1 MKTKKNDGLNCVDA
15 YSRQNASRPT
25 RVFNTAGL
33 ALAGTALLGMTVAFS
48 TAGIPVTSAS
58 ADDAQATPQE
68 QGQST
73 TSSLAY
79 SSGRAATQKSET
91 VYVFQKADGSVKNQ
105 TVSNSLTNGNGAQ
118 LLQDQTD
125 LTDIEN
131 VEGDQEF
138 TQSSEGTVWDAKGGD
153 ISYRGTTTKEA
164 PVDIKVSYQLD
175 GHDVAPDEISG
186 KTGHVKIHIAYT
198 NNSKQTVDGQTVYTP
213 FLAMTGL
220 ILDNDNFTNVTTD
233 NAKVIDDGDRHLIAG
248 YAMPGLKESLG
259 LDDSIDLD
267 IPSSVDI
274 EADATDFSLDSML
287 TLVSS
292 DFFGDVDVDNLNT
305 GNIQDQLNQMQDA
318 MNQLID
324 GGATLTD
331 GLQQLNTGAASLKDG
346 ATQVDEGAATLSDK
360 LGDAKAGSA
369 KLKSGTEQL
378 VAGVGEL
385 SGKTGGFSTAI
396 DGAKQ
401 LATGSSQL
409 EAGLNKAIGGVQLI
423 ANGNGTAANP
433 GIAGI
438 AAQLSAPNDEAAQK
452 LAGDK
457 QAVSTAAGN
466 LKTDLG
472 QLQSDNTKLVGTL
485 SQIAST
491 TTDDTTKTNLESLI
505 MSLQNSTTASNLA
518 THAGDLQTALGA
530 LDKDTT
536 DTLTAAQS
544 GAQAAATGLDQYV
557 DALNNQV
564 VGTASTQ
571 SSAGTG
577 LTSAVEGAQALNTGA
592 TQLSSG
598 LTKASKQL
606 GTGAKQL
613 SDGATQLNDGTGQ
626 LDTGLAALLAG
637 SKTLAGG
644 TAQLSDGA
652 SQLADGAQ
660 QAADGSVQL
669 SDGLQQFNE
678 QAVQKIVDAF
688 SGNLGSL
695 ADKTKAIVQAGKNY
709 NNFCGITSGTEGHVK
724 FIYETDAINKN

>member
-1 MKTKKNDGLNCVDA
+1 MKTKNNDGLSSVSA
-15 YSRQNASRPT
+15 YSKQNASRPT

-48 TAGIPVTSAS
+48 TAGIPVTTAS

-79 SSGRAATQKSET
+79 SSGKAATQKSET

-175 GHDVAPDEISG
+175 GKDVTPDEISG

-259 LDDSIDLD
+259 LDDLIDLD

-292 DFFGDVDVDNLNT
+292 GFFGDVDVDNLNA

-331 GLQQLNTGAASLKDG
+331 GLQQLSTGAKAVDDGAQQLSAGSGKLVDGSQSLAEGTAQVSAGAEQLSQGMSDTSGIGQLVGGVSSLKNGLVGLKNGTSQAATGSKAVSSGLQKAIQAVGVAQQG
-346 ATQVDEGAATLSDK
+346 AKGVGDAASQSATLS
-360 LGDAKAGSA
+360 
-369 KLKSGTEQL
+369 
-378 VAGVGEL
+378 
-385 SGKTGGFSTAI
+385 
-396 DGAKQ
+396 
-401 LATGSSQL
+401 
-409 EAGLNKAIGGVQLI
+409 NKAS
-423 ANGNGTAANP
+423 NGLDQVISG
-433 GIAGI
+433 
-438 AAQLSAPNDEAAQK
+438 LS
-452 LAGDK
+452 
-457 QAVSTAAGN
+457 
-466 LKTDLG
+466 
-472 QLQSDNTKLVGTL
+472 
-485 SQIAST
+485 
-491 TTDDTTKTNLESLI
+491 
-505 MSLQNSTTASNLA
+505 
-518 THAGDLQTALGA
+518 
-530 LDKDTT
+530 
-536 DTLTAAQS
+536 
-544 GAQAAATGLDQYV
+544 AQAAALPEGDQKTQLETTVATLKEIKQATDGAAQYSQGAADGATKLSEGLTDLNG
-557 DALNNQV
+557 DAN
-564 VGTASTQ
+564 
-571 SSAGTG
+571 AGTG
-577 LTSAVEGAQALNTGA
+577 LSYAAAATEQIAEGLDTATGA
-592 TQLSSG
+592 IGTETDASSKTLLGGANLLQGGLGTMTDKLQEAGDGAAALS
-598 LTKASKQL
+598 
-606 GTGAKQL
+606 TGAKQVN
-613 SDGATQLNDGTGQ
+613 DGAAALNVGAVQ
-626 LDTGLAALLAG
+626 LDAGIGTLAANTPALA
-637 SKTLAGG
+637 S
-644 TAQLSDGA
+644 
-652 SQLADGAQ
+652 GAQ

-724 FIYETDAINKN
+724 FIYETDAINKD

>member
-15 YSRQNASRPT
+15 YSKQNASRPT

-48 TAGIPVTSAS
+48 TAGIPVTTAS

-73 TSSLAY
+73 TSMLAY
-79 SSGRAATQKSET
+79 SSGKAATQKSET

-175 GHDVAPDEISG
+175 GKDVSPDEISG

-198 NNSKQTVDGQTVYTP
+198 NNSRQTVNGQTVYTP

-267 IPSSVDI
+267 IPGSVDI

-292 DFFGDVDVDNLNT
+292 DFFGDVDVDNLNA

-331 GLQQLNTGAASLKDG
+331 GLQQLSTGAASLKDG

-396 DGAKQ
+396 NGAKQ
-401 LATGSSQL
+401 LKDGSRQL
-409 EAGLNKAIGGVQLI
+409 KDGLNEAKGGVLHI
-423 ANGNGTAANP
+423 ANGDGTAANP

-438 AAQLSAPNDEAAQK
+438 ATQLSASNDEAAQK

-457 QAVSTAAGN
+457 QEVNTAAGN
-466 LKTDLG
+466 LQKDLG
-472 QLQSDNTKLVGTL
+472 QLLKDNQELADTL
-485 SQIAST
+485 TQIMNNST
-491 TTDDTTKTNLESLI
+491 TDESTKAYLKEHVI
-505 MSLQNSTTASNLA
+505 PSLQNSTTASKLA
-518 THAGDLQTALGA
+518 AAHAGDLKGALGN
-530 LDKDTT
+530 LDTDTT
-536 DTLTAAQS
+536 NTLTAAQS
-544 GAQAAATGLDQYV
+544 GAQAAAKGLNQYV
-557 DALNNQV
+557 DALN
-564 VGTASTQ
+564 
-571 SSAGTG
+571 SAGTG
-577 LTSAVEGAQALNTGA
+577 LASAVEGAQALNDGA
-592 TQLSSG
+592 TRLSTG
-598 LTKASKQL
+598 LTEASKQL

-613 SDGATQLNDGTGQ
+613 SDGATQLDDGTGQ

-652 SQLADGAQ
+652 SQLADGAL

>member
-1 MKTKKNDGLNCVDA
+1 MKTKKNDELNCVDA
-15 YSRQNASRPT
+15 YSKQNASRPT

-48 TAGIPVTSAS
+48 TAGIPVTTAS

-73 TSSLAY
+73 TSTLAY
-79 SSGRAATQKSET
+79 SSGKAATQKSET

-138 TQSSEGTVWDAKGGD
+138 TQSSEGTVWDAKGSD

-175 GHDVAPDEISG
+175 GKDVSPDEISG

-198 NNSKQTVDGQTVYTP
+198 NNSRQTVNGQTVYTP

-292 DFFGDVDVDNLNT
+292 DFFGDVDVDNLNA

-331 GLQQLNTGAASLKDG
+331 GLQQLSTGAASLKDG

-396 DGAKQ
+396 NGAKQ
-401 LATGSSQL
+401 LKDGSRQL
-409 EAGLNKAIGGVQLI
+409 KDGLNEAKGGVLHI
-423 ANGNGTAANP
+423 ANGDGTAANP

-438 AAQLSAPNDEAAQK
+438 ATQLSASNDEAAQK

-457 QAVSTAAGN
+457 QEVNTAAGN
-466 LKTDLG
+466 LQKDLG
-472 QLQSDNTKLVGTL
+472 QLLKDNQELADTL
-485 SQIAST
+485 TQIMNNST
-491 TTDDTTKTNLESLI
+491 TDESTKAYLKEHVI
-505 MSLQNSTTASNLA
+505 PSLQNSTTASKLA
-518 THAGDLQTALGA
+518 AAHAGDLKGALGN
-530 LDKDTT
+530 LDTDTT
-536 DTLTAAQS
+536 NTLTAAQS
-544 GAQAAATGLDQYV
+544 GAQAAAKGLNQYV
-557 DALNNQV
+557 DALN
-564 VGTASTQ
+564 
-571 SSAGTG
+571 SAGTG
-577 LTSAVEGAQALNTGA
+577 LNSAVEGAQALNDGA

-598 LTKASKQL
+598 LTEASEQL

-613 SDGATQLNDGTGQ
+613 SDGATQLDDGTGQ

>member
-15 YSRQNASRPT
+15 YSKQNASRPT

-48 TAGIPVTSAS
+48 TAGIPVTTAS

-73 TSSLAY
+73 TSTLAY
-79 SSGRAATQKSET
+79 SSGKAATQKSET

-175 GHDVAPDEISG
+175 GKDVSPDEISG

-198 NNSKQTVDGQTVYTP
+198 NNSRQTVNGQTVYTP

-292 DFFGDVDVDNLNT
+292 DFFGDVDVDNLNA

-331 GLQQLNTGAASLKDG
+331 GLQQLSEGAKAVDDGAQQLSAGSGKLVDGSQSLAEGTAQVSAGAEQLSQGMSDTSGIGQLVGGVSSLKNGLLGLKNGTSNAATGSKAVYDGLQNAIQAVDDLQQGVKGVGDAASRSEALSNQASEGLKLVISDLSAQAEALPEGAQKTQLNNTVATLNNIKQATDGAAQYSQGAANG
-346 ATQVDEGAATLSDK
+346 ATNGETNLSK
-360 LGDAKAGSA
+360 GLTALYGDAKT
-369 KLKSGTEQL
+369 GT
-378 VAGVGEL
+378 GL
-385 SGKTGGFSTAI
+385 SGA
-396 DGAKQ
+396 
-401 LATGSSQL
+401 
-409 EAGLNKAIGGVQLI
+409 
-423 ANGNGTAANP
+423 
-433 GIAGI
+433 
-438 AAQLSAPNDEAAQK
+438 
-452 LAGDK
+452 
-457 QAVSTAAGN
+457 
-466 LKTDLG
+466 
-472 QLQSDNTKLVGTL
+472 
-485 SQIAST
+485 
-491 TTDDTTKTNLESLI
+491 
-505 MSLQNSTTASNLA
+505 
-518 THAGDLQTALGA
+518 
-530 LDKDTT
+530 
-536 DTLTAAQS
+536 
-544 GAQAAATGLDQYV
+544 AAATKKIADGLD
-557 DALNNQV
+557 A
-564 VGTASTQ
+564 A
-571 SSAGTG
+571 
-577 LTSAVEGAQALNTGA
+577 TGA
-592 TQLSSG
+592 IGTETDASSKTLLGGANLLQGGLGTMTDKLQEAGDGAAALS
-598 LTKASKQL
+598 
-606 GTGAKQL
+606 TGAKQVNG
-613 SDGATQLNDGTGQ
+613 GAAALNVGAVQ
-626 LDTGLAALLAG
+626 LDAGIGTLAANTPALA
-637 SKTLAGG
+637 S
-644 TAQLSDGA
+644 
-652 SQLADGAQ
+652 GAQ

>member
-15 YSRQNASRPT
+15 YSKQNASRPT

-48 TAGIPVTSAS
+48 TAGIPVTTAS
-58 ADDAQATPQE
+58 ADDAQTTPQE

-73 TSSLAY
+73 TSALAY
-79 SSGRAATQKSET
+79 SSGKAATQKSET

-138 TQSSEGTVWDAKGGD
+138 TQSSEGTVWDAKGSD

-175 GHDVAPDEISG
+175 GKDVSPDEISG

-198 NNSKQTVDGQTVYTP
+198 NNSRQTVDGQTVYTP

-292 DFFGDVDVDNLNT
+292 DFFGDVDVDNLNA

-331 GLQQLNTGAASLKDG
+331 GLQQLSEGAKAVDDGAQQLSAGSGKLVDGSQSLVEGTTQVSAGAEQLSQGMSDTSDIGQLVGGVFSLKNGLVGLKNGTSQAATDLNAVSSGLKEANQAVDAAQQGAEGVKEAASQSATLSNNASKDLVQVISDLSEQAAALPEGDQKTQLEATVATLKEIKQATYVAAQNSQGAADG
-346 ATQVDEGAATLSDK
+346 ATKLSKGLTD
-360 LGDAKAGSA
+360 LYGDANAG
-369 KLKSGTEQL
+369 KG
-378 VAGVGEL
+378 L
-385 SGKTGGFSTAI
+385 SYA
-396 DGAKQ
+396 
-401 LATGSSQL
+401 
-409 EAGLNKAIGGVQLI
+409 
-423 ANGNGTAANP
+423 
-433 GIAGI
+433 
-438 AAQLSAPNDEAAQK
+438 
-452 LAGDK
+452 
-457 QAVSTAAGN
+457 
-466 LKTDLG
+466 
-472 QLQSDNTKLVGTL
+472 
-485 SQIAST
+485 
-491 TTDDTTKTNLESLI
+491 
-505 MSLQNSTTASNLA
+505 
-518 THAGDLQTALGA
+518 
-530 LDKDTT
+530 
-536 DTLTAAQS
+536 
-544 GAQAAATGLDQYV
+544 AAATEKIVKGLD
-557 DALNNQV
+557 
-564 VGTASTQ
+564 TA
-571 SSAGTG
+571 
-577 LTSAVEGAQALNTGA
+577 TGA
-592 TQLSSG
+592 IGTETDSKTLLGGANLLQGGLDKMTYKLQEAGDGAAALS
-598 LTKASKQL
+598 
-606 GTGAKQL
+606 TGAKQVNG
-613 SDGATQLNDGTGQ
+613 GAAALNVGAVQ
-626 LDTGLAALLAG
+626 LDAGIGTLAANTPALA
-637 SKTLAGG
+637 S
-644 TAQLSDGA
+644 
-652 SQLADGAQ
+652 GAQ

>member
-15 YSRQNASRPT
+15 YSKQNASRPT

-48 TAGIPVTSAS
+48 TAGIPVTTAS

-73 TSSLAY
+73 TSTLAY
-79 SSGRAATQKSET
+79 SSGKAATQKSET

-138 TQSSEGTVWDAKGGD
+138 TQSSEGTVWDAKGSD

-175 GHDVAPDEISG
+175 GKDVSPDEISG

-198 NNSKQTVDGQTVYTP
+198 NNSRQTVNGQTVYTP

-220 ILDNDNFTNVTTD
+220 ILDNDNFSNVTTD

-292 DFFGDVDVDNLNT
+292 DFFGDVDVDNLNA

-331 GLQQLNTGAASLKDG
+331 GLQQLSTGAASLKDG

-396 DGAKQ
+396 NGANQ
-401 LATGSSQL
+401 LAGGSSQL

-438 AAQLSAPNDEAAQK
+438 AAQLSAPNDAAAQK

-457 QAVSTAAGN
+457 QAVNTAAGN
-466 LKTDLG
+466 LQKDLG
-472 QLQSDNTKLVGTL
+472 QLQNDNQTLVDTL
-485 SQIAST
+485 KQIMNST
-491 TTDDTTKTNLESLI
+491 TGAKTKAYLQGVIS
-505 MSLQNSTTASNLA
+505 SLQNSTTASSLA
-518 THAGDLQTALGA
+518 THAGDLKGALGT
-530 LDKDTT
+530 LDTDTT
-536 DTLTAAQS
+536 NTLTAAQS
-544 GAQAAATGLDQYV
+544 GAQAAAAGLNQYV
-557 DALNNQV
+557 DALNNQI

-577 LTSAVEGAQALNTGA
+577 LTSAVEGAQALNAGA

-598 LTKASKQL
+598 LTDASKQL

-613 SDGATQLNDGTGQ
+613 SDGATQLDDGTGQ

>member
-1 MKTKKNDGLNCVDA
+1 MKTKKNDGLNCVGA
-15 YSRQNASRPT
+15 YSKQNASRPT

-48 TAGIPVTSAS
+48 TAGIPVTTAS
-58 ADDAQATPQE
+58 ADDAQTTPQE

-73 TSSLAY
+73 TSTLAY
-79 SSGRAATQKSET
+79 TSGKAATQKSET

-138 TQSSEGTVWDAKGGD
+138 TQSSEGTVWDAKGSD

-175 GHDVAPDEISG
+175 GKDVSPDEISG

-198 NNSKQTVDGQTVYTP
+198 NNSRQTVNGQTVYTP

-292 DFFGDVDVDNLNT
+292 DFFGDVDVDNLNA

-331 GLQQLNTGAASLKDG
+331 GLQQLSTGAASLKDG

-396 DGAKQ
+396 NGANQ
-401 LATGSSQL
+401 LAAGSSQL
-409 EAGLNKAIGGVQLI
+409 ESGLNKAIGGVQLI
-423 ANGNGTAANP
+423 ANGNGTAQNP

-438 AAQLSAPNDEAAQK
+438 AAQLSASNDAAAQK
-452 LAGDK
+452 LAVDK
-457 QAVSTAAGN
+457 QEVNTAAGN
-466 LKTDLG
+466 LQKDLG
-472 QLQSDNTKLVGTL
+472 QLQNDNQTLVDTL
-485 SQIAST
+485 KQIMNST
-491 TTDDTTKTNLESLI
+491 TDAKTKAYLQGVIS
-505 MSLQNSTTASNLA
+505 SLQNSTTASSLA
-518 THAGDLQTALGA
+518 THAGDLKGALGT
-530 LDKDTT
+530 LDTDTT
-536 DTLTAAQS
+536 KTLNK
-544 GAQAAATGLDQYV
+544 AQAAATGLNQYA

-564 VGTASTQ
+564 IGTASTQ
-571 SSAGTG
+571 GSAGTG
-577 LTSAVEGAQALNTGA
+577 LTSAVEGAQALNKGA

-598 LTKASKQL
+598 LTDASKQL

-613 SDGATQLNDGTGQ
+613 SDGATQLDDGTGQ

>member
-1 MKTKKNDGLNCVDA
+1 MKTKKNDELNCVDA
-15 YSRQNASRPT
+15 YSKQNASRPT

-48 TAGIPVTSAS
+48 TAGIPVTTAS

-73 TSSLAY
+73 TSTLAY
-79 SSGRAATQKSET
+79 SSGKAATQKSET

-138 TQSSEGTVWDAKGGD
+138 TQSSEGTVWDAKGSD

-175 GHDVAPDEISG
+175 GKDVSPDEISG

-198 NNSKQTVDGQTVYTP
+198 NNSRQTVNGQTVYTP

-292 DFFGDVDVDNLNT
+292 DFFGDVDVDNLNA

-331 GLQQLNTGAASLKDG
+331 GLQQLSTGASSLKDG
-346 ATQVDEGAATLSDK
+346 VTQVDEGAATLSDK

-369 KLKSGTEQL
+369 KL
-378 VAGVGEL
+378 AG
-385 SGKTGGFSTAI
+385 
-396 DGAKQ
+396 
-401 LATGSSQL
+401 GSSQL
-409 EAGLNKAIGGVQLI
+409 EDGLNKAIDGVQLI
-423 ANGNGTAANP
+423 ANGDGTKDNP
-433 GIAGI
+433 GIKGI
-438 AAQLSAPNDEAAQK
+438 AHQLKLSASNDAAEKK

-457 QAVSTAAGN
+457 QAVNTAAGD
-466 LKTDLG
+466 LQTDLG
-472 QLQSDNTKLVGTL
+472 QLQNDNQTLVATLTEIMDNTPDAK
-485 SQIAST
+485 
-491 TTDDTTKTNLESLI
+491 TKA
-505 MSLQNSTTASNLA
+505 SLQGVISSLKDPTTASNLKK
-518 THAGDLQTALGA
+518 HEGDLKDALHK
-530 LDKDTT
+530 LDEDTT
-536 DTLTAAQS
+536 KTLTTAKS
-544 GAQAAATGLDQYV
+544 GAQDAADGLDQYV
-557 DALNNQV
+557 DALT
-564 VGTASTQ
+564 GTASTQ
-571 SSAGTG
+571 SSVVTG
-577 LTSAVEGAQALNTGA
+577 LNSAVEGAQALNA
-592 TQLSSG
+592 
-598 LTKASKQL
+598 
-606 GTGAKQL
+606 
-613 SDGATQLNDGTGQ
+613 GTGQ

>member
-15 YSRQNASRPT
+15 YSKQNASRPT

-48 TAGIPVTSAS
+48 TAGIPVTTAS

-73 TSSLAY
+73 TSMLAY
-79 SSGRAATQKSET
+79 SSGKAATQKSET

-175 GHDVAPDEISG
+175 GKDVSPDEISG

-198 NNSKQTVDGQTVYTP
+198 NNSRQTVNGQTVCTP

-274 EADATDFSLDSML
+274 EADTTDFSLDPML

-292 DFFGDVDVDNLNT
+292 DFFGDADVDNLNA

-331 GLQQLNTGAASLKDG
+331 GLQQLSEGAKAVDDGAQQLSAGSGKLVDGSQSLAEGTTQVSAGAEQLSQGMSDTSDIGQLVGGVSSLKNGLVDLKNGTSQAAKSLKAVSSGLHEATKAVSDAQKGAKDAGDAASKS
-346 ATQVDEGAATLSDK
+346 ATLS
-360 LGDAKAGSA
+360 
-369 KLKSGTEQL
+369 
-378 VAGVGEL
+378 
-385 SGKTGGFSTAI
+385 
-396 DGAKQ
+396 
-401 LATGSSQL
+401 
-409 EAGLNKAIGGVQLI
+409 NKAS
-423 ANGNGTAANP
+423 NGLDQVISG
-433 GIAGI
+433 
-438 AAQLSAPNDEAAQK
+438 LS
-452 LAGDK
+452 
-457 QAVSTAAGN
+457 
-466 LKTDLG
+466 
-472 QLQSDNTKLVGTL
+472 
-485 SQIAST
+485 
-491 TTDDTTKTNLESLI
+491 
-505 MSLQNSTTASNLA
+505 
-518 THAGDLQTALGA
+518 
-530 LDKDTT
+530 
-536 DTLTAAQS
+536 
-544 GAQAAATGLDQYV
+544 AQAAAMPEGDQKTQLETTVAKLKEIKQATDGAAKYSQGAADGATKLSEGLTDLNGDANAAKGLSYAAAATKQIADGLD
-557 DALNNQV
+557 
-564 VGTASTQ
+564 TA
-571 SSAGTG
+571 
-577 LTSAVEGAQALNTGA
+577 TGA
-592 TQLSSG
+592 IGTETDASSKTLLGGAKLLQGGLDTMTDKLQEAGDGAAALS
-598 LTKASKQL
+598 
-606 GTGAKQL
+606 TGAKQVNG
-613 SDGATQLNDGTGQ
+613 GAAALNVGAVQ
-626 LDTGLAALLAG
+626 LDAGIGTLAANTPALA
-637 SKTLAGG
+637 S
-644 TAQLSDGA
+644 
-652 SQLADGAQ
+652 GAQ

>member
-1 MKTKKNDGLNCVDA
+1 MKTKKNDELNCVDA
-15 YSRQNASRPT
+15 YSKQNASRPT

-48 TAGIPVTSAS
+48 TAGIPVTTAS

-73 TSSLAY
+73 TSTLAY
-79 SSGRAATQKSET
+79 SSGKAATQKSET

-138 TQSSEGTVWDAKGGD
+138 TQSSEGTVWDAKGSD

-175 GHDVAPDEISG
+175 GKDVSPDEISG

-198 NNSKQTVDGQTVYTP
+198 NNSRQTVNGQTVYTP

-292 DFFGDVDVDNLNT
+292 DFFGDVDVDNLNA

-331 GLQQLNTGAASLKDG
+331 GLQQLSEGAKAVDDGAQQLSAGSGKLVDGSQSLVEGTTQVSAGAEQLSQGMSDTSDIGQLVGGVFSLKNGLVGLKNGTSQAATDLNAVSSGLKEANQAVDAAQQGAKGVKEAAS
-346 ATQVDEGAATLSDK
+346 QSATLSNNASKDLVQVISDLSAQVAALPEGDQKTQLETTVATLKETKQATDGAAQYSQQAAAGATKLSRGLTDLYGDANARKGLSYVAAATEKIADGLDTATGAIGTETDASSKTLLGGANLLQGGLDTMTDK
-360 LGDAKAGSA
+360 LQEAGDGAAA
-369 KLKSGTEQL
+369 
-378 VAGVGEL
+378 L
-385 SGKTGGFSTAI
+385 SM
-396 DGAKQ
+396 GAKQ
-401 LATGSSQL
+401 VNGGA
-409 EAGLNKAIGGVQLI
+409 AALNVGAVQLDAGI
-423 ANGNGTAANP
+423 GTLAANTP
-433 GIAGI
+433 A
-438 AAQLSAPNDEAAQK
+438 
-452 LAGDK
+452 LA
-457 QAVSTAAGN
+457 S
-466 LKTDLG
+466 
-472 QLQSDNTKLVGTL
+472 
-485 SQIAST
+485 
-491 TTDDTTKTNLESLI
+491 
-505 MSLQNSTTASNLA
+505 
-518 THAGDLQTALGA
+518 
-530 LDKDTT
+530 
-536 DTLTAAQS
+536 
-544 GAQAAATGLDQYV
+544 
-557 DALNNQV
+557 
-564 VGTASTQ
+564 
-571 SSAGTG
+571 
-577 LTSAVEGAQALNTGA
+577 
-592 TQLSSG
+592 
-598 LTKASKQL
+598 
-606 GTGAKQL
+606 
-613 SDGATQLNDGTGQ
+613 
-626 LDTGLAALLAG
+626 
-637 SKTLAGG
+637 
-644 TAQLSDGA
+644 
-652 SQLADGAQ
+652 GAQ

>member
-15 YSRQNASRPT
+15 YSKQNASRPT

-48 TAGIPVTSAS
+48 TAGIPVTTAS
-58 ADDAQATPQE
+58 ADDAQTTPQE

-79 SSGRAATQKSET
+79 SSGKAATQKSET

-175 GHDVAPDEISG
+175 GKDVSPDEISG

-198 NNSKQTVDGQTVYTP
+198 NNSRQTVNGQTVYTP

-292 DFFGDVDVDNLNT
+292 DFFGDVDVDNLNA
-305 GNIQDQLNQMQDA
+305 GNIQDQLNQMQNA

-331 GLQQLNTGAASLKDG
+331 GLQQLSTGASSLKDG

-396 DGAKQ
+396 SGANK
-401 LATGSSQL
+401 LAEGSSKL
-409 EAGLNKAIGGVQLI
+409 EGGLNEAIDGVKGI
-423 ANGNGTAANP
+423 ANGTATKP
-433 GIAGI
+433 GIKGI
-438 AAQLSAPNDEAAQK
+438 ADQLSASNGEATKK
-452 LAGDK
+452 LGQDQEKVTSAADNLEKDLQTENKNLVTMLTQIADSTKETTTKKSLEELIYGLDHPTTDSSLATD
-457 QAVSTAAGN
+457 AVALRTALEN
-466 LKTDLG
+466 LKTD
-472 QLQSDNTKLVGTL
+472 
-485 SQIAST
+485 T
-491 TTDDTTKTNLESLI
+491 TY
-505 MSLQNSTTASNLA
+505 
-518 THAGDLQTALGA
+518 
-530 LDKDTT
+530 
-536 DTLTAAQS
+536 TLTAAQD
-544 GAQAAATGLDQYV
+544 GAQAAAKGLNQYV
-557 DALNNQV
+557 DALNDQV

-571 SSAGTG
+571 GSGGTG
-577 LTSAVEGAQALNTGA
+577 LTSAVEGAQALNKGA

-598 LTKASKQL
+598 LADASKQL

-613 SDGATQLNDGTGQ
+613 SDGATQLDDGTGQ

>member
-15 YSRQNASRPT
+15 YSKQNASRPT

-48 TAGIPVTSAS
+48 TAGIPVTTAS
-58 ADDAQATPQE
+58 ADDAQTTPQE

-73 TSSLAY
+73 TSTLAY
-79 SSGRAATQKSET
+79 SSGKAATQKSET

-138 TQSSEGTVWDAKGGD
+138 TQSSEGTVWDAKGSD

-175 GHDVAPDEISG
+175 GKDVSPDEISG

-198 NNSKQTVDGQTVYTP
+198 NNSRQTVNGQTVYTP
-213 FLAMTGL
+213 FLAMTEL

-292 DFFGDVDVDNLNT
+292 DFFGDVDVDNLNA

-331 GLQQLNTGAASLKDG
+331 GLQQLSTGAASLKDG

-378 VAGVGEL
+378 VAGIGEL

-396 DGAKQ
+396 NGANQ
-401 LATGSSQL
+401 LAAGSSQL
-409 EAGLNKAIGGVQLI
+409 ESGLNKAIGGVQLI
-423 ANGNGTAANP
+423 ANGNGTAQNP

-438 AAQLSAPNDEAAQK
+438 AAQLSASNDQAAQQLGK
-452 LAGDK
+452 DK
-457 QAVSTAAGN
+457 QAVSTAAGE
-466 LKTDLG
+466 LKSDLG
-472 QLQSDNTKLVGTL
+472 QLQTDNTKLVDTL
-485 SQIAST
+485 TQIMNST
-491 TTDDTTKTNLESLI
+491 TDATTKAYLQGVISSLE
-505 MSLQNSTTASNLA
+505 NSTTASNLA
-518 THAGDLQTALGA
+518 THARDLESALGT
-530 LDKDTT
+530 LDTDTT
-536 DTLTAAQS
+536 NTLTAAPN
-544 GAQAAATGLDQYV
+544 GAQAAATGLNQYA

-564 VGTASTQ
+564 IGTASTQ
-571 SSAGTG
+571 GSAGTG
-577 LTSAVEGAQALNTGA
+577 LTSAVEGAQALNKGA

-598 LTKASKQL
+598 LTDASKQL
-606 GTGAKQL
+606 GAGAKQL
-613 SDGATQLNDGTGQ
+613 SDGATQLDDGTGQ
-626 LDTGLAALLAG
+626 LDSGLAALLAG

>member
-79 SSGRAATQKSET
+79 SSGKAATQKSET

-175 GHDVAPDEISG
+175 GHDVTPDEISG

-220 ILDNDNFTNVTTD
+220 ILNNDNFTNVTTD

-292 DFFGDVDVDNLNT
+292 DFFGDVDVDNLNA

-324 GGATLTD
+324 GGATLAD

-346 ATQVDEGAATLSDK
+346 AAQVDEGAATLSDK

-385 SGKTGGFSTAI
+385 SGKTGGFTTAI
-396 DGAKQ
+396 NGANQ

-409 EAGLNKAIGGVQLI
+409 ETGLNKAIGGVQLI
-423 ANGNGTAANP
+423 ANGNGTKENP

-438 AAQLSAPNDEAAQK
+438 AAQLSASNDQAAQQLGK
-452 LAGDK
+452 DK

-466 LKTDLG
+466 LKSDLG
-472 QLQSDNTKLVGTL
+472 QLQTDNTNLVGTL
-485 SQIAST
+485 TQIMNST
-491 TTDDTTKTNLESLI
+491 SDATTKANLQVVISSLEK
-505 MSLQNSTTASNLA
+505 STTASSLA
-518 THAGDLQTALGA
+518 THAGELESALGT
-530 LDKDTT
+530 LDTDTT
-536 DTLTAAQS
+536 NTLAAAQQ
-544 GAQAAATGLDQYV
+544 GAQAAAAGLNQYA

-564 VGTASTQ
+564 IGTASTQ

-577 LTSAVEGAQALNTGA
+577 LTSAVEGAQALNNGA

-598 LTKASKQL
+598 LDDASKQL

-626 LDTGLAALLAG
+626 LDMGLAALLAG

>member
-1 MKTKKNDGLNCVDA
+1 MKTKKNDGLNCVGA
-15 YSRQNASRPT
+15 YSKQNASRPT

-48 TAGIPVTSAS
+48 TAGIPVTTAS
-58 ADDAQATPQE
+58 ADDAQTTPQE

-73 TSSLAY
+73 TSTLAY
-79 SSGRAATQKSET
+79 TSGKAATQKSET

-175 GHDVAPDEISG
+175 GKDVSPDEISG

-198 NNSKQTVDGQTVYTP
+198 NNSRQTVNGQTVCTP

-274 EADATDFSLDSML
+274 EADTTDFSLDPML

-292 DFFGDVDVDNLNT
+292 DFFGDADVDNLNA

-331 GLQQLNTGAASLKDG
+331 GLQQLSTGASSLEDG

-385 SGKTGGFSTAI
+385 SGKTGCFSTAI
-396 DGAKQ
+396 NGANQ
-401 LATGSSQL
+401 LAEGSRQL
-409 EAGLNKAIGGVQLI
+409 KDGLNEAKRGVQLI
-423 ANGNGTAANP
+423 ANGNNTPQNP

-438 AAQLSAPNDEAAQK
+438 AAQLSASNDEATKK
-452 LAGDK
+452 LGQDQEKVTSAADKLEKDLQTENTNLVTRLKEIMDSTTNAETKKSLEELISGLEHPTTAPSPATDAG
-457 QAVSTAAGN
+457 ALRTALET
-466 LKTDLG
+466 LKTD
-472 QLQSDNTKLVGTL
+472 
-485 SQIAST
+485 T
-491 TTDDTTKTNLESLI
+491 T
-505 MSLQNSTTASNLA
+505 
-518 THAGDLQTALGA
+518 H
-530 LDKDTT
+530 
-536 DTLTAAQS
+536 TLTAAQN
-544 GAQAAATGLDQYV
+544 GAQAAATGLNKYV
-557 DALNNQV
+557 DALN
-564 VGTASTQ
+564 
-571 SSAGTG
+571 SAGTG
-577 LTSAVEGAQALNTGA
+577 LNSAVEGAQALNDGA

-598 LTKASKQL
+598 LTEASEQL

-613 SDGATQLNDGTGQ
+613 SDGATQLDDGTGQ

>member
-1 MKTKKNDGLNCVDA
+1 MKTKNNDGLSSVSA
-15 YSRQNASRPT
+15 YSKQNASRPT

-48 TAGIPVTSAS
+48 TAGIPVTTAS

-79 SSGRAATQKSET
+79 SSGKAATQKSET

-175 GHDVAPDEISG
+175 GKDVTPDEISG

-259 LDDSIDLD
+259 LDDLIDLD

-292 DFFGDVDVDNLNT
+292 GFFGDVDVDNLNA

-331 GLQQLNTGAASLKDG
+331 GLQQLSTGASSLKDG

-369 KLKSGTEQL
+369 QLKSGTEQL

-396 DGAKQ
+396 NGANQ
-401 LATGSSQL
+401 LAAGSSQL
-409 EAGLNKAIGGVQLI
+409 ESGLNKAIGGVQLI
-423 ANGNGTAANP
+423 ANGNGTAQNP

-438 AAQLSAPNDEAAQK
+438 AAQLSASNDEAAKK

-491 TTDDTTKTNLESLI
+491 TTDATTKANLEGVITILK
-505 MSLQNSTTASNLA
+505 NSTTASDLA
-518 THAGDLQTALGA
+518 THAGDLQKALGT
-530 LDKDTT
+530 LDTDTT

-544 GAQAAATGLDQYV
+544 GAQTAAKGLNQYA

-564 VGTASTQ
+564 IGTASTQ

-577 LTSAVEGAQALNTGA
+577 LTSAVEGAQALNAGA
-592 TQLSSG
+592 TQLSTG
-598 LTKASKQL
+598 LTNASQQL

-626 LDTGLAALLAG
+626 LDQGLAALLAG

-724 FIYETDAINKN
+724 FIYETDAINKD

>member
-15 YSRQNASRPT
+15 YSKQNASSPT

-48 TAGIPVTSAS
+48 TAGIPVTTAS

-73 TSSLAY
+73 TSTLAY
-79 SSGRAATQKSET
+79 SSGKAATQKSET

-138 TQSSEGTVWDAKGGD
+138 TQSSEGTVWDAKGSD

-175 GHDVAPDEISG
+175 GKDVSPDEISG

-198 NNSKQTVDGQTVYTP
+198 NNSRQTVNGQTVYTP

-292 DFFGDVDVDNLNT
+292 DFFGDVDVDNLNA

-331 GLQQLNTGAASLKDG
+331 GLQQLSTGAASLKDG

-396 DGAKQ
+396 NGANQ
-401 LATGSSQL
+401 LAAGSSQL
-409 EAGLNKAIGGVQLI
+409 ESGLNKAIGGVQLI
-423 ANGNGTAANP
+423 ANGNGTAAYP
-433 GIAGI
+433 GIVSI
-438 AAQLSAPNDEAAQK
+438 ADQLRAPNDEATKK
-452 LAGDK
+452 LGQDQQEVTSAADKLEKNLQTENTNLVAKLKEIAASTSDGSTKDSLNEVISSLENSTTDSSLATDAG
-457 QAVSTAAGN
+457 ALRTALEN
-466 LKTDLG
+466 LKTD
-472 QLQSDNTKLVGTL
+472 
-485 SQIAST
+485 
-491 TTDDTTKTNLESLI
+491 TTK
-505 MSLQNSTTASNLA
+505 
-518 THAGDLQTALGA
+518 
-530 LDKDTT
+530 
-536 DTLTAAQS
+536 TLTAAQS
-544 GAQAAATGLDQYV
+544 GAQAAADGLDQCV
-557 DALNNQV
+557 AALNNQI

-571 SSAGTG
+571 GSAGTG
-577 LTSAVEGAQALNTGA
+577 LNSAVEGAQALNAGA
-592 TQLSSG
+592 AQLSSG
-598 LTKASKQL
+598 LTEASKQL
-606 GTGAKQL
+606 DTGAKQL
-613 SDGATQLNDGTGQ
+613 SDGATQLDDGTGQ

-644 TAQLSDGA
+644 TAQLSVGA

>member
-15 YSRQNASRPT
+15 YSKQNASRPT

-48 TAGIPVTSAS
+48 TAGIPVTTAS

-73 TSSLAY
+73 TSTLAY
-79 SSGRAATQKSET
+79 SSGKAATQKSET

-175 GHDVAPDEISG
+175 GRDVSPDEISG

-198 NNSKQTVDGQTVYTP
+198 NNSRQTVNGQTVYTP

-292 DFFGDVDVDNLNT
+292 DFFGDVDVDNLNA

-331 GLQQLNTGAASLKDG
+331 GLQQLSEGAASLKDG

-378 VAGVGEL
+378 VAGVGDL

-396 DGAKQ
+396 SGANK
-401 LATGSSQL
+401 LKDGSSQL
-409 EAGLNKAIGGVQLI
+409 KDGLNEAIRGVQRI
-423 ANGNGTAANP
+423 ANGTKDEP

-438 AAQLSAPNDEAAQK
+438 ATQLNASNDEATKK
-452 LAGDK
+452 LGQDQEKVTSAADK
-457 QAVSTAAGN
+457 LKSDLDQLQTKNTYLVTTLKEIMDRTTDTKTKEKLQGVISSLQDPSTASK
-466 LKTDLG
+466 LKEDEGVLKDA
-472 QLQSDNTKLVGTL
+472 LGTL
-485 SQIAST
+485 GT
-491 TTDDTTKTNLESLI
+491 
-505 MSLQNSTTASNLA
+505 
-518 THAGDLQTALGA
+518 
-530 LDKDTT
+530 DTT

-544 GAQAAATGLDQYV
+544 GPKAAAKGLNKYV
-557 DALNNQV
+557 DALNKQV
-564 VGTASTQ
+564 V
-571 SSAGTG
+571 GTG
-577 LTSAVEGAQALNTGA
+577 LTSAVEGAQALNDGA
-592 TQLSSG
+592 TRLSTG
-598 LTKASKQL
+598 LTDASQQL
-606 GTGAKQL
+606 GTGAKKL
-613 SDGATQLNDGTGQ
+613 SDGATQLDDGTGQ
-626 LDTGLAALLAG
+626 LDAGLAALLAG

>member
-58 ADDAQATPQE
+58 ADDAQTTPQE

-79 SSGRAATQKSET
+79 SSGTAATQKSET

-138 TQSSEGTVWDAKGGD
+138 TQSSEGTVWDAKGDD

-175 GHDVAPDEISG
+175 GHDVTPDEISG

-198 NNSKQTVDGQTVYTP
+198 NNSRQTVDGQTVYTP

-292 DFFGDVDVDNLNT
+292 DFFGDVDVDNLNA

-331 GLQQLNTGAASLKDG
+331 GLQQLSEGAKAVDDGAQQLSAGSGKLVDGSQSLAEGTAQVSAGAEQLSQGMSDTSGIGQLVGGVSSLKNGLVGLKNGTSQAATGSKAVSDGLQDAIKAVGEAQQGAKGVGDVASQSAKLSNQASTGLGQVISGLSEQAAALPEGAQKTQLETTVDTLEKIKQATDGAAQYSKGAADG
-346 ATQVDEGAATLSDK
+346 ATKLSNGLTD
-360 LGDAKAGSA
+360 LNGDAKAGT
-369 KLKSGTEQL
+369 G
-378 VAGVGEL
+378 L
-385 SGKTGGFSTAI
+385 SYA
-396 DGAKQ
+396 
-401 LATGSSQL
+401 
-409 EAGLNKAIGGVQLI
+409 
-423 ANGNGTAANP
+423 
-433 GIAGI
+433 
-438 AAQLSAPNDEAAQK
+438 
-452 LAGDK
+452 
-457 QAVSTAAGN
+457 
-466 LKTDLG
+466 
-472 QLQSDNTKLVGTL
+472 
-485 SQIAST
+485 
-491 TTDDTTKTNLESLI
+491 
-505 MSLQNSTTASNLA
+505 
-518 THAGDLQTALGA
+518 
-530 LDKDTT
+530 
-536 DTLTAAQS
+536 
-544 GAQAAATGLDQYV
+544 AAATKQIAEGLD
-557 DALNNQV
+557 
-564 VGTASTQ
+564 TA
-571 SSAGTG
+571 
-577 LTSAVEGAQALNTGA
+577 TGA
-592 TQLSSG
+592 IGTETDASSKTLLGGANLLQGGLGTMTDKLQEAGDGAAALS
-598 LTKASKQL
+598 
-606 GTGAKQL
+606 TGAKQVNG
-613 SDGATQLNDGTGQ
+613 GAAALNVGAMQ
-626 LDTGLAALLAG
+626 LDAGIGTLAANTPALA
-637 SKTLAGG
+637 S
-644 TAQLSDGA
+644 
-652 SQLADGAQ
+652 GAQ

>member
-15 YSRQNASRPT
+15 YSKQNASRPT

-48 TAGIPVTSAS
+48 TAGIPVTTAS

-73 TSSLAY
+73 TSMLAY
-79 SSGRAATQKSET
+79 SSGKAATQKSET

-175 GHDVAPDEISG
+175 GKDVSPDEISG

-198 NNSKQTVDGQTVYTP
+198 NNSRQTVNGQTVCTP

-274 EADATDFSLDSML
+274 EADTTDFSLDPML

-292 DFFGDVDVDNLNT
+292 DFFGDADVDNLNA

-331 GLQQLNTGAASLKDG
+331 GLQQLSEGAKAVDDGAQQLSAGSGKLVDGSQSLAEGTTQVSAGAEQLSQGMSDTSDIGQLVGGVSSLKNGLVDLKNGTSQAAKSLKAVSSGLHEATKAVNDAQKGAKDAGDAAFKSATLSNKASNGLDQVISGLSAQAEAMPEGDQKTQLETTVAKLKEIKQATDGAAKYSQGAADG
-346 ATQVDEGAATLSDK
+346 ATKLSEGLTDLN
-360 LGDAKAGSA
+360 GDANAA
-369 KLKSGTEQL
+369 KG
-378 VAGVGEL
+378 L
-385 SGKTGGFSTAI
+385 SYA
-396 DGAKQ
+396 
-401 LATGSSQL
+401 
-409 EAGLNKAIGGVQLI
+409 
-423 ANGNGTAANP
+423 
-433 GIAGI
+433 
-438 AAQLSAPNDEAAQK
+438 
-452 LAGDK
+452 
-457 QAVSTAAGN
+457 
-466 LKTDLG
+466 
-472 QLQSDNTKLVGTL
+472 
-485 SQIAST
+485 
-491 TTDDTTKTNLESLI
+491 
-505 MSLQNSTTASNLA
+505 
-518 THAGDLQTALGA
+518 
-530 LDKDTT
+530 
-536 DTLTAAQS
+536 
-544 GAQAAATGLDQYV
+544 AAATKQIADGLD
-557 DALNNQV
+557 
-564 VGTASTQ
+564 TA
-571 SSAGTG
+571 
-577 LTSAVEGAQALNTGA
+577 TGA
-592 TQLSSG
+592 IGTETDASSKTLLGGAKLLQGGLDTMTDKLQEAGDGAAALS
-598 LTKASKQL
+598 
-606 GTGAKQL
+606 TGAKQVNG
-613 SDGATQLNDGTGQ
+613 GAAALNVGAVQ
-626 LDTGLAALLAG
+626 LDAGIGTLAANTPALA
-637 SKTLAGG
+637 S
-644 TAQLSDGA
+644 
-652 SQLADGAQ
+652 GAQ

>member
-1 MKTKKNDGLNCVDA
+1 MKTKKNDGLNCVGA
-15 YSRQNASRPT
+15 YSKQNASRPT

-48 TAGIPVTSAS
+48 TAGIPVTTAS
-58 ADDAQATPQE
+58 ADDAQTTPQE

-73 TSSLAY
+73 TSTLAY
-79 SSGRAATQKSET
+79 TSGKAATQKSET

-138 TQSSEGTVWDAKGGD
+138 TQSSEGTVWDAKGSD

-175 GHDVAPDEISG
+175 GKDVSPDEISG

-198 NNSKQTVDGQTVYTP
+198 NNSRQTVNGQTVYTP

-220 ILDNDNFTNVTTD
+220 ILDNDNFSNVTTD

-292 DFFGDVDVDNLNT
+292 DFFGDVDVDNLNA

-331 GLQQLNTGAASLKDG
+331 GLQQLSTGASSLKDG
-346 ATQVDEGAATLSDK
+346 VTQVDEGAATLSDK

-396 DGAKQ
+396 NGANQ
-401 LATGSSQL
+401 LKDGSSQL
-409 EAGLNKAIGGVQLI
+409 KDALNKAKDGVRLI
-423 ANGNGTAANP
+423 ANGDGTAANP
-433 GIAGI
+433 GIKGI
-438 AAQLSAPNDEAAQK
+438 ADQLSASNGQAAQQ
-452 LAGDK
+452 LGNDK
-457 QAVSTAAGN
+457 QAVSTAAGDLKSDLVQLQTENTNLLAN
-466 LKTDLG
+466 LKKIAASM
-472 QLQSDNTKLVGTL
+472 SDGPTK
-485 SQIAST
+485 
-491 TTDDTTKTNLESLI
+491 DSLNEVI
-505 MSLQNSTTASNLA
+505 DKLDNSTTASQLA
-518 THAGDLQTALGA
+518 THAGELETALGN
-530 LDKDTT
+530 LDTDTT
-536 DTLTAAQS
+536 KTLNK
-544 GAQAAATGLDQYV
+544 AQAAATGLNQYA

-564 VGTASTQ
+564 IGTASTQ
-571 SSAGTG
+571 GSAGTG
-577 LTSAVEGAQALNTGA
+577 LTSAVEGAQALNKGA

-598 LTKASKQL
+598 LTDASKQL

-613 SDGATQLNDGTGQ
+613 SDGATQLDDGTGQ

>member
-1 MKTKKNDGLNCVDA
+1 MKTKKNDGLNCVGA
-15 YSRQNASRPT
+15 YSKQNASRPT

-48 TAGIPVTSAS
+48 TAGIPVTTAS
-58 ADDAQATPQE
+58 ADDAQTTPQE

-73 TSSLAY
+73 TSTLAY
-79 SSGRAATQKSET
+79 TSGKAATQKSET

-138 TQSSEGTVWDAKGGD
+138 TQSSEGTVWDAKGSD

-175 GHDVAPDEISG
+175 GKDVSPDEISG

-198 NNSKQTVDGQTVYTP
+198 NNSRQTVNGQTVYTP

-292 DFFGDVDVDNLNT
+292 DFFGDVDVDNLNA

-331 GLQQLNTGAASLKDG
+331 GLQQLSTGAASLKDG

-396 DGAKQ
+396 NGANQ
-401 LATGSSQL
+401 LAAGSSQL
-409 EAGLNKAIGGVQLI
+409 ESGLNKAIGGVQLI
-423 ANGNGTAANP
+423 ANGNGTAAYP
-433 GIAGI
+433 GIVSI
-438 AAQLSAPNDEAAQK
+438 ADQLRAPNDEATKK
-452 LAGDK
+452 LGQDQQEVTSAADKLEKNLQTENTNLVAKLKEIAASTSDGSTKDSLNEVISSLENSTTDSSLATDAG
-457 QAVSTAAGN
+457 ALRTALEN
-466 LKTDLG
+466 LKTD
-472 QLQSDNTKLVGTL
+472 
-485 SQIAST
+485 
-491 TTDDTTKTNLESLI
+491 TTK
-505 MSLQNSTTASNLA
+505 
-518 THAGDLQTALGA
+518 
-530 LDKDTT
+530 
-536 DTLTAAQS
+536 TLTAAQS
-544 GAQAAATGLDQYV
+544 GAQAAADGLDQCV
-557 DALNNQV
+557 AALNNQI

-571 SSAGTG
+571 GSAGTG
-577 LTSAVEGAQALNTGA
+577 LTSAVEGAQALNKGA

-598 LTKASKQL
+598 LTDASKQL

-613 SDGATQLNDGTGQ
+613 SDGATQLDDGTGQ

-652 SQLADGAQ
+652 SQLVDGAQ

>member
-15 YSRQNASRPT
+15 YSKQNASRPT

-48 TAGIPVTSAS
+48 TAGIPVTTAS

-73 TSSLAY
+73 TSMLAY
-79 SSGRAATQKSET
+79 SSGKAATQKSET

-175 GHDVAPDEISG
+175 GKDVSPDEISG

-198 NNSKQTVDGQTVYTP
+198 NNSRQTVNGQTVCTP

-274 EADATDFSLDSML
+274 EADTTDFSLDPML

-292 DFFGDVDVDNLNT
+292 DFFGDADVDNLNA

-331 GLQQLNTGAASLKDG
+331 GLQQLSTGASSLEDG

-385 SGKTGGFSTAI
+385 SGKTGCFSTAI
-396 DGAKQ
+396 NGANQ
-401 LATGSSQL
+401 LAEGSRQL
-409 EAGLNKAIGGVQLI
+409 KDGLNEAKRGVQLI
-423 ANGNGTAANP
+423 ANGNNTPQNP

-438 AAQLSAPNDEAAQK
+438 AAQLSASNDEATKK
-452 LAGDK
+452 LGQDQEKVTSAADKLEKDLQTENTNLVTRLKEIMDSTTNAETKKSLEELISGLEHPTTAPSPATDAG
-457 QAVSTAAGN
+457 ALRTALET
-466 LKTDLG
+466 LKTD
-472 QLQSDNTKLVGTL
+472 
-485 SQIAST
+485 T
-491 TTDDTTKTNLESLI
+491 T
-505 MSLQNSTTASNLA
+505 
-518 THAGDLQTALGA
+518 H
-530 LDKDTT
+530 
-536 DTLTAAQS
+536 TLTAAQN
-544 GAQAAATGLDQYV
+544 GAQAAATGLNKYV
-557 DALNNQV
+557 DALN
-564 VGTASTQ
+564 
-571 SSAGTG
+571 SAGTG
-577 LTSAVEGAQALNTGA
+577 LNSAVEGAQALNDGA

-598 LTKASKQL
+598 LTEASEQL

-613 SDGATQLNDGTGQ
+613 SDGATQLDDGTGQ

>member
-1 MKTKKNDGLNCVDA
+1 MKTKKNDELNCVDA
-15 YSRQNASRPT
+15 YSKQNASRPT

-48 TAGIPVTSAS
+48 TAGIPVTTAS
-58 ADDAQATPQE
+58 ADDAQTTPQE

-73 TSSLAY
+73 TSTLAY
-79 SSGRAATQKSET
+79 SSGKAATQKSET

-138 TQSSEGTVWDAKGGD
+138 TQSSEGTVWDAKGSD

-175 GHDVAPDEISG
+175 GKDVSPDEISG

-198 NNSKQTVDGQTVYTP
+198 NNSRQTVNGQTVYTP

-220 ILDNDNFTNVTTD
+220 ILDNDNFSNVTTD

-292 DFFGDVDVDNLNT
+292 DFFGDVDVDNLNA
-305 GNIQDQLNQMQDA
+305 GNIQDQLNQMQNA

-331 GLQQLNTGAASLKDG
+331 GLQQLSTGAASLKDG

-396 DGAKQ
+396 NGANQ
-401 LATGSSQL
+401 LKDGSSQL
-409 EAGLNKAIGGVQLI
+409 KDALNKAKDGVWLI
-423 ANGNGTAANP
+423 ANGDGTAANP
-433 GIAGI
+433 GIKGI
-438 AAQLSAPNDEAAQK
+438 ADQLRAPNDEATKK
-452 LAGDK
+452 LGQDQQEVTSAADKLEKNLQTENTNLVAKLKEIAASTSDGSTKDSLNEVISSLENSTTDSSLATDAG
-457 QAVSTAAGN
+457 ALRTALEN
-466 LKTDLG
+466 LKTD
-472 QLQSDNTKLVGTL
+472 
-485 SQIAST
+485 T
-491 TTDDTTKTNLESLI
+491 TT
-505 MSLQNSTTASNLA
+505 
-518 THAGDLQTALGA
+518 
-530 LDKDTT
+530 
-536 DTLTAAQS
+536 TLNKAQA
-544 GAQAAATGLDQYV
+544 GAQAAATGLDSV
-557 DALNNQV
+557 E
-564 VGTASTQ
+564 
-571 SSAGTG
+571 TG
-577 LTSAVEGAQALNTGA
+577 LASAVGGAQALNDGA
-592 TQLSSG
+592 TQLSTG
-598 LTKASKQL
+598 LTEASEQL

-613 SDGATQLNDGTGQ
+613 SDGATQLDDGTGQ

>member
-15 YSRQNASRPT
+15 YSKQNASRPT

-48 TAGIPVTSAS
+48 TAGIPVTTAS

-73 TSSLAY
+73 TSMLAY
-79 SSGRAATQKSET
+79 SSGKAATQKSET

-175 GHDVAPDEISG
+175 GKDVSPDEISG

-198 NNSKQTVDGQTVYTP
+198 NNSRQTVNGQTVCTP

-220 ILDNDNFTNVTTD
+220 ILDNDNFSNVTTD

-274 EADATDFSLDSML
+274 EADTTDFSLDPML

-292 DFFGDVDVDNLNT
+292 DFFGDADVDNLNA

-331 GLQQLNTGAASLKDG
+331 GLQQLSTGASSLEDG

-385 SGKTGGFSTAI
+385 SGKTGCFSTAI
-396 DGAKQ
+396 NGANQ
-401 LATGSSQL
+401 LAEGSRQL
-409 EAGLNKAIGGVQLI
+409 KDGLNEAKRGVQLI
-423 ANGNGTAANP
+423 ANGNNTPQNP

-438 AAQLSAPNDEAAQK
+438 AAQLSASNDEATKK
-452 LAGDK
+452 LGQDQEKVTSAADKLEKDLQTENTNLVTRLKEIMDSTTNAETKKSLEELISGLEHPTTAPSPATDAG
-457 QAVSTAAGN
+457 ALRTALET
-466 LKTDLG
+466 LKTD
-472 QLQSDNTKLVGTL
+472 
-485 SQIAST
+485 T
-491 TTDDTTKTNLESLI
+491 T
-505 MSLQNSTTASNLA
+505 
-518 THAGDLQTALGA
+518 H
-530 LDKDTT
+530 
-536 DTLTAAQS
+536 TLTAAQN
-544 GAQAAATGLDQYV
+544 GAQAAATGLNKYV
-557 DALNNQV
+557 DALN
-564 VGTASTQ
+564 
-571 SSAGTG
+571 SAGTG
-577 LTSAVEGAQALNTGA
+577 LTSAVEGAQALNKGA

-598 LTKASKQL
+598 LADASQQL

-613 SDGATQLNDGTGQ
+613 SDGATQLDDGTGQ

-695 ADKTKAIVQAGKNY
+695 ADRTKAIVQAGKNY

>member
-1 MKTKKNDGLNCVDA
+1 MKTKKNDELNCVDA
-15 YSRQNASRPT
+15 YSKQNASRPT

-48 TAGIPVTSAS
+48 TAGIPVTTAS

-73 TSSLAY
+73 TSTLAY
-79 SSGRAATQKSET
+79 SSGKAATQKSET

-138 TQSSEGTVWDAKGGD
+138 TQSSEGTVWDAKGSD

-175 GHDVAPDEISG
+175 GKDVSPDEISG

-198 NNSKQTVDGQTVYTP
+198 NNSRQTVNGQTVYTP

-292 DFFGDVDVDNLNT
+292 DFFGDVDVDNLNA

-331 GLQQLNTGAASLKDG
+331 GLQQLSEGAKAVDDGAQQLSAGSGKLVDGSQSLVEGTTQVSAGAEQLSQGMSDTSDIGQLVGGVFSLKNGLVGLKNGTSQAATDLNAVSSGLKEANQAVDAAQQG
-346 ATQVDEGAATLSDK
+346 AKGVKEAAFQSATLSNNASKDLVQVISDLSVQAAALPEGDQKKQLEATVATLKEIKQATYEAAQYSQRAAEGATK
-360 LGDAKAGSA
+360 LSGGLTDLNGDAKAG
-369 KLKSGTEQL
+369 KG
-378 VAGVGEL
+378 L
-385 SGKTGGFSTAI
+385 SYA
-396 DGAKQ
+396 
-401 LATGSSQL
+401 
-409 EAGLNKAIGGVQLI
+409 
-423 ANGNGTAANP
+423 
-433 GIAGI
+433 
-438 AAQLSAPNDEAAQK
+438 
-452 LAGDK
+452 
-457 QAVSTAAGN
+457 
-466 LKTDLG
+466 
-472 QLQSDNTKLVGTL
+472 
-485 SQIAST
+485 
-491 TTDDTTKTNLESLI
+491 
-505 MSLQNSTTASNLA
+505 
-518 THAGDLQTALGA
+518 
-530 LDKDTT
+530 
-536 DTLTAAQS
+536 
-544 GAQAAATGLDQYV
+544 AAATKQIADGLD
-557 DALNNQV
+557 
-564 VGTASTQ
+564 TA
-571 SSAGTG
+571 
-577 LTSAVEGAQALNTGA
+577 TGA
-592 TQLSSG
+592 IGTETDAKTLLGGAKLLQGGLDTMTHKLQEAGDGAAALS
-598 LTKASKQL
+598 
-606 GTGAKQL
+606 TGAKQVNG
-613 SDGATQLNDGTGQ
+613 GAAALNVGAVQ
-626 LDTGLAALLAG
+626 LDAGIGTLAANTPALA
-637 SKTLAGG
+637 S
-644 TAQLSDGA
+644 
-652 SQLADGAQ
+652 GAQ

>member
-1 MKTKKNDGLNCVDA
+1 MKTKKNDGLNSVSA
-15 YSRQNASRPT
+15 YSKQNASRPT

-48 TAGIPVTSAS
+48 TAGIPVTTAS

-79 SSGRAATQKSET
+79 SSGKAATQKSET

-138 TQSSEGTVWDAKGGD
+138 TQSSEGTVWDAKGSD

-175 GHDVAPDEISG
+175 GKDVTPDEISG

-292 DFFGDVDVDNLNT
+292 DFFGDVDVDNLNA

-324 GGATLTD
+324 GGATLSD
-331 GLQQLNTGAASLKDG
+331 GLQQLSTGASSLKDG

-369 KLKSGTEQL
+369 QLKSGTEQL

-396 DGAKQ
+396 NGANQ
-401 LATGSSQL
+401 LAAGSNQL
-409 EAGLNKAIGGVQLI
+409 ESGLNKAIGGVQLI
-423 ANGNGTAANP
+423 ANGNGTAQNP

-438 AAQLSAPNDEAAQK
+438 AAQLSASNDQAAQQLGK
-452 LAGDK
+452 DK

-466 LKTDLG
+466 LKSDLG

-485 SQIAST
+485 TQIMNST
-491 TTDDTTKTNLESLI
+491 TDATTKAYLQGVISSLE
-505 MSLQNSTTASNLA
+505 NSTTASNLA
-518 THAGDLQTALGA
+518 THAGELQSALGT
-530 LDKDTT
+530 LDTDTSN
-536 DTLTAAQS
+536 TLTAAQQ
-544 GAQAAATGLDQYV
+544 GAQAAAAGLNQYA

-564 VGTASTQ
+564 IGTASTQ

-577 LTSAVEGAQALNTGA
+577 LTSAVEGAQALNAGA
-592 TQLSSG
+592 TQLSTG
-598 LTKASKQL
+598 LTNASQQL

-626 LDTGLAALLAG
+626 LDQGLAALLAG
-637 SKTLAGG
+637 SKTLTGG

-724 FIYETDAINKN
+724 FIYETDAINKD